1 MKNLFTLIFSILSLN
16 LLNAQNTSLTMGS
29 GYTNQIFYS
38 MENGETAN
46 INNEDWDI
54 AFSTDAFSSTIRI
67 NDGKGVELYTYPLG
81 DTTDWNL
88 ISSSIISSINAPLF
102 NSDTDWSIGA
112 FDLNTIGGGL
122 DYGWGVYS
130 MVSHDIVGDSL
141 FILKT
146 ISGEWKKLWMEKKDA
161 GEYFFRYANL
171 DGSNL
176 VSTSV
181 AASNYGNKNFVYY
194 SLDNEQVLDREPD
207 SNNWDITFTKYITP
221 VQSQPYS
228 VTGVFHNNGIEI
240 AEASNISSPLTYIDY
255 NAHTFETEINTIGYD
270 WKSFSGMSYV
280 VDPNRC
286 YFVRVANGDIYRIV
300 FTFFDGMSTGNI
312 EFNTQLL
319 SATNIIEN
327 NSVKNFVLYPN
338 PTSSNTTLIYDVD
351 NSLTH
356 LAIYDI
362 SGREVYSSDVFSNRL
377 YSLEL
382 PTSNFESGTYII
394 SLYNK
399 YGSLYKEKLIV
410 Y

>member
-16 LLNAQNTSLTMGS
+16 LLNAQNTLVTMNS

-81 DTTDWNL
+81 DTSDWNL
-88 ISSSIISSINAPLF
+88 INSSIISSLNAPLF
-102 NSDTDWSIGA
+102 NSETDWSIGA

-146 ISGEWKKLWMEKKDA
+146 ISGEWKKIWMEKKDA

-181 AASNYGNKNFVYY
+181 AASNYGSKNFVYY
-194 SLDNEQVLDREPD
+194 SLDNEL
-207 SNNWDITFTKYITP
+207 K
-221 VQSQPYS
+221 
-228 VTGVFHNNGIEI
+228 
-240 AEASNISSPLTYIDY
+240 
-255 NAHTFETEINTIGYD
+255 
-270 WKSFSGMSYV
+270 
-280 VDPNRC
+280 
-286 YFVRVANGDIYRIV
+286 AN
-300 FTFFDGMSTGNI
+300 
-312 EFNTQLL
+312 
-319 SATNIIEN
+319 
-327 NSVKNFVLYPN
+327 
-338 PTSSNTTLIYDVD
+338 
-351 NSLTH
+351 
-356 LAIYDI
+356 
-362 SGREVYSSDVFSNRL
+362 
-377 YSLEL
+377 
-382 PTSNFESGTYII
+382 
-394 SLYNK
+394 
-399 YGSLYKEKLIV
+399 
-410 Y
+410 